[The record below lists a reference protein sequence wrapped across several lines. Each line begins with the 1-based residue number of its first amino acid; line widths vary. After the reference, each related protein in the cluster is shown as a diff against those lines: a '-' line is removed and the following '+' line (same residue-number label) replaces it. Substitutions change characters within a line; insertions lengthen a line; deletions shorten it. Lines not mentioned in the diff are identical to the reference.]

1 MYLIVLIPFLL
12 LISLVGIL
20 SLMYEDPDRV
30 AGNFSAYFELGE

>member
-12 LISLVGIL
+12 LTSFVGIL

-30 AGNFSAYFELGE
+30 ASNFSAYFELGE